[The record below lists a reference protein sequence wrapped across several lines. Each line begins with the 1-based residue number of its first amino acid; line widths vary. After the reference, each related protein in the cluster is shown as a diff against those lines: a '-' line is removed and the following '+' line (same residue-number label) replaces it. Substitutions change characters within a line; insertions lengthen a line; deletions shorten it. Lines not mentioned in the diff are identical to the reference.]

1 LSKIRNEMENHITLL
16 KEAIR
21 KFDSSRLLV
30 AGDIM
35 LDQFVW
41 GDVSRISPEAPVPVV
56 EVQEETMLLGGAAN
70 VANNLRALGSPV
82 SLGGVVGKDAMG
94 QNLRELAASMGID
107 VTSVVDGIRP
117 TTIKTRI
124 IARGQQVVRVDRE
137 NNNSLNHSSIKALTK
152 SFEILAPGIDGI
164 IVSDYA
170 KGVVSDIFMA
180 ELKKISD
187 KRGIPLLV
195 DPKPAHS
202 HLYYGVT
209 LLTPNRQEAEVM
221 AGLEIN
227 DAKSL
232 GQAAQ
237 KIQEKMGAKAVLIT
251 LGSQGMA
258 LWQKE
263 NGLFTVPT
271 MAREVF
277 DVTGAGDTVIATMAL
292 GIVNGLSFIEA
303 AYLANIAAGIVVG
316 KIGTATVAPEEIM
329 EILEKQRDENDSTKL
344 R

>member
-1 LSKIRNEMENHITLL
+1 MENHIKIL

-94 QNLRELAASMGID
+94 QNLRELAGSMGID

-237 KIQEKMGAKAVLIT
+237 KIQEKMGVKAVLIT

-344 R
+344 G